1 MLWSKRS
8 TLSDLSCHLYKA
20 TCREIEEENRIHER
34 RPSSQMIHD
43 SSDSSLQI
51 ARSDSSISVVES
63 TNQSVNQLDFGP
75 PGSKNVSIPIAG
87 NTFEN
92 TGFQSTDDL

>member
-34 RPSSQMIHD
+34 RPSSN
-43 SSDSSLQI
+43 SSLQI